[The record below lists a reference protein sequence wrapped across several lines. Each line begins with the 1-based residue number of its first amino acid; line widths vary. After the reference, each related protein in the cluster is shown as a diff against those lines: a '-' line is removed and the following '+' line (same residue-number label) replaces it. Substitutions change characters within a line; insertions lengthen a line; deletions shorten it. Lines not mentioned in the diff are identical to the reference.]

1 MKFFLH
7 LANSCHFQGSSS
19 PSSPRSLFTRTAF
32 QFQQKARVIFSLLF
46 KQFYCRPTS
55 QRCWQEVRRCSY
67 RTYKTLCE
75 NVPIKTCDPQPVK
88 ECKEKCG
95 TVYYCDN
102 CPSVVGPPSPPPA
115 GTFIV
120 GPPAPPL
127 SRRPRKTSKDVR
139 RRQIP
144 RGPSDM
150 QTP

>member
-1 MKFFLH
+1 MLIF
-7 LANSCHFQGSSS
+7 
-19 PSSPRSLFTRTAF
+19 
-32 QFQQKARVIFSLLF
+32 IFSRTLLISLSMTLFHSASCSISTKGVQIMPDNDIF
-46 KQFYCRPTS
+46 KLCHCRPKS
-55 QRCWQEVRRCSY
+55 KRCWRQVRRCEY

-75 NVPIKTCDPQPVK
+75 NVPIKTCDPKPVK

-95 TVYYCDN
+95 TFYYCDN

-127 SRRPRKTSKDVR
+127 SRTPRKTSKDVR

-144 RGPSDM
+144 RGPLEM